1 MIWTCDGGYRRV
13 MDKCSESRS
22 ISLYIVK
29 SLSLRRLRYMQ
40 YVIIICRVMLLLSI
54 KLVVIVFYYISL
66 SPMLMLS
73 NS

>member
-1 MIWTCDGGYRRV
+1 

>member
-1 MIWTCDGGYRRV
+1 ME
-13 MDKCSESRS
+13 KCSESMS
-22 ISLYIVK
+22 ISLYVVR

-54 KLVVIVFYYISL
+54 RLVIDFYWISL

-73 NS
+73 NR